1 MSLAMMMDSVR
12 DKQRRQRMILEL
24 VRQFAVD
31 SQEAMVSELASRGCT
46 VSQATLSR
54 DLRELRVLRV
64 PTEHGYR
71 YLPAEDSAVGMTT
84 FGLRR
89 PSLATMEVEEVV
101 ANEALIVVRTLPAR
115 AQAGPAGPAGG
126 YRRRHPE
133 DRSGPGPAPAAAE
146 MLPGAA
152 GRSPVRDGSNSVR
165 GSRRALRAR
174 SSP

>member
-84 FGLRR
+84 FGFSR

-115 AQAGPAGPAGG
+115 AQGVGVHIDSL
-126 YRRRHPE
+126 RHP
-133 DRSGPGPAPAAAE
+133 DILGTV
-146 MLPGAA
+146 A
-152 GRSPVRDGSNSVR
+152 GDDTVLVVPVRQ
-165 GSRRALRAR
+165 SRTAALRDQIAAMFGV
-174 SSP
+174 S